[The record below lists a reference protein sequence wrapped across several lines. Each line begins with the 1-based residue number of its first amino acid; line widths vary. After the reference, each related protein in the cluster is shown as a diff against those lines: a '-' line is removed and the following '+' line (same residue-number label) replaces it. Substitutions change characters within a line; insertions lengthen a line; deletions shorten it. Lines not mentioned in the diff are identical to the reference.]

1 MDTIRPKLTAVLPE
15 GTSAVERLSVVVA
28 DDHAMMRRGLLQ
40 LLEAEEGIT
49 LAGEAIDLESTAQV
63 VSECRP
69 DVLVLDLTMPDG
81 SAMEMLS
88 ELRTNSPQT
97 QIVVVSAEDSPGFAQ
112 RALAAG
118 ASGFVLK
125 ELADEDL
132 AGAIF
137 AAAKGDEYLSAP
149 VARRLATLRQAR
161 TEGRLTARE
170 AEVLRL
176 IALGH
181 TNVEIARQLGVS
193 ARTVETHRANIHSK
207 LGLHTRAELVRYALR
222 CGLLES

>member
-1 MDTIRPKLTAVLPE
+1 MSTARPNLE
-15 GTSAVERLSVVVA
+15 SVGSLGGSPTQPLRVIVA
-28 DDHAMMRRGLLQ
+28 DDHEMIRRGLRQ
-40 LLEAEEGIT
+40 LLEREGGIA
-49 LAGEAIDLESTAQV
+49 LDGEAVDLESTAHAL
-63 VSECRP
+63 SERQP
-69 DVLVLDLTMPDG
+69 DVLVLDLNMPDG
-81 SAMEMLS
+81 SAVEVLG
-88 ELRTNSPQT
+88 ELRTRSPGT
-97 QIVVVSAEDSPGFAQ
+97 RIVVVSIDDSPAFAQ

-118 ASGFVLK
+118 ATGFVLK

-132 AGAIF
+132 ANAIY
-137 AAAKGDEYLSAP
+137 AASRGDEYLSTP

-193 ARTVETHRANIHSK
+193 SRTVETHRANIHGK
-207 LGLHTRAELVRYALR
+207 LGLRTRAELVRYALR